1 MLKIRELKART
12 AINRTK
18 IPGVDWVVNPYM
30 GCEHACVYC
39 YARYICKW
47 RKERWGEF
55 VDVRTNVPELVR
67 REALGKSGRIIIST
81 VSDAY
86 QPVESRYL
94 LTRRILENLQTNFH
108 LILLTKSPLILRD
121 MDLFPRFRSAELGLT
136 ITTLD
141 SEAAGVF
148 EPHAPAP
155 KARLRAL
162 EKLHDEGFSTYAF
175 IGPVLPGIT
184 ELEELVQEIAPIT
197 DKILFED
204 LNMGPARREIMA
216 AVSQSYPELEALY
229 KNLNSRYWQ
238 KVEGEIRR
246 LAKKYSFTAEIYFK
260 HTGTLEFR

>member
-1 MLKIRELKART
+1 ME
-12 AINRTK
+12 
-18 IPGVDWVVNPYM
+18 
-30 GCEHACVYC
+30 
-39 YARYICKW
+39 
-47 RKERWGEF
+47 
-55 VDVRTNVPELVR
+55 
-67 REALGKSGRIIIST
+67 
-81 VSDAY
+81 
-86 QPVESRYL
+86 
-94 LTRRILENLQTNFH
+94 
-108 LILLTKSPLILRD
+108 
-121 MDLFPRFRSAELGLT
+121 LFPRFRSAELGLT
-136 ITTLD
+136 ITTMD

-260 HTGTLEFR
+260 HTGALNFRKKGSVAKSG